1 MIATPTAPLKTSPGA
16 NTCSENDDAPWSARI
31 ATSSSRT
38 MITSAMSAMPSRRA
52 VTVIRRKLSSAMTPM
67 KIAAQ
72 TGHDSEMPSRS
83 FAVPAAKK
91 ASAPHVAAA
100 SEL

>member
-1 MIATPTAPLKTSPGA
+1 
-16 NTCSENDDAPWSARI
+16 
-31 ATSSSRT
+31 
-38 MITSAMSAMPSRRA
+38 
-52 VTVIRRKLSSAMTPM
+52 M

-83 FAVPAAKK
+83 SAVPAAKK
-91 ASAPHVAAA
+91 ASAPHVAAL